1 MRAVVVEIKGKQAAV
16 LKTDGTFDKIPNK
29 GYQVGDT
36 IEVGSNSSRIIAFSN
51 RATRLI
57 AAAAAVLL
65 LVSGGVGYN
74 TMAVQ
79 AYSYVSVDVNPSIE
93 YAVNRLNRVVD
104 VEALNED
111 AASIVSELKAEGI
124 KNKTLSEAMEMTGD
138 LLNDS
143 GYISEEED
151 YILVNVTGGDEKHKA
166 ALEQQAQA
174 ASEKFRRGDDVFEIS
189 ESTREERMTAR
200 EHNMSAGRFMEAK
213 RIFEADGEPGGMS
226 EERFKEF
233 RDAPVRELFERS
245 GRMPAEPVPSGPSE
259 SMSRGER
266 KALLQRMNL
275 YI

>member
-36 IEVGSNSSRIIAFSN
+36 IEVGSNSRIIAFSN
-51 RATRLI
+51 RATRLV

-213 RIFEADGEPGGMS
+213 RIFEADGEPGAMS

-245 GRMPAEPVPSGPSE
+245 GRMPAEPVPSGP
-259 SMSRGER
+259 
-266 KALLQRMNL
+266 
-275 YI
+275 